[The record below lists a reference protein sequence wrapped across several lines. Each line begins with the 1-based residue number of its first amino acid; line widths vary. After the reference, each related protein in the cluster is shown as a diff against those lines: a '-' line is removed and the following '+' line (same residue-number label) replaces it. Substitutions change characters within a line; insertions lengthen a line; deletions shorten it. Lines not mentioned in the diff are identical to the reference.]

1 VDASAGAAGAPPEL
15 VPHPDSAG
23 HPRAALALRRRR
35 EVAVY
40 ADPAGRGLVTL
51 GRGLA
56 GRWEL
61 SVEVA
66 PAHRGAGVGRR
77 LIAAGRRLAP
87 AGAPLFAQV
96 APGNAASLRAFLA
109 AGFRPVGAE
118 VLFLRDAAR

>member
-1 VDASAGAAGAPPEL
+1 MQ
-15 VPHPDSAG
+15 
-23 HPRAALALRRRR
+23 RARRLRR

-40 ADPAGRGLVTL
+40 ADLEGRGLVTL

-66 PAHRGAGVGRR
+66 PAHRGAGLGRR
-77 LIAAGRRLAP
+77 LIAAGWRLAP

-109 AGFRPVGAE
+109 AGFRPAGAE
-118 VLFLRDAAR
+118 ALLLRVAAR